1 MIALL
6 RDAGLRVEETGSVG
20 VSDLH
25 YVLATT
31 PRAGESTSTDDPT
44 LATRSLPPL
53 PKPRWIVP
61 AIVVAAIA
69 AHLLVPLAVAA
80 RVTLWAGVALAVVV
94 TAHLIVARRK
104 R

>member
-1 MIALL
+1 MVALL
-6 RDAGLRVEETGSVG
+6 RDAGFRVDETGSVG

-25 YVLATT
+25 YVLAMS
-31 PRAGESTSTDDPT
+31 PRAGESTTADDAMP
-44 LATRSLPPL
+44 ATRSLPPL

-80 RVTLWAGVALAVVV
+80 RVTLWVGVVLAVVV
-94 TAHLIVARRK
+94 MAHVVARK